1 MDSISLNGTRETVRR
16 LMANI
21 QEVIVGKQEAVQLVV
36 MALMCRGHV
45 LIEGGPGIGKTTL
58 ARSLAHSISGTF
70 KRIQCTSDLLPSDI
84 TGTYVFNQRDSDFH
98 FRPGPVIANL
108 VLVDEINRASPRTQ
122 SAFLEAMEEL
132 QVTVDGITH
141 RLPDPF
147 LLIATR
153 NPLHHGGT
161 FPLPETELDR
171 FQLRVHLDYPTHE
184 EETAMVERH
193 VSGSPLDTLEQV
205 VGLEDMLEVREVV
218 RQVYVDP
225 VLGDYVV
232 SIVNATRHHPAI
244 YMGASPRS
252 SLALTRLAQAQAFL
266 DDRDFTTPDDVKA
279 VAVPA
284 LGHRIILVPSGE
296 SEITEASVI
305 AEILTSLS
313 VDESRLAASSSRPTP
328 EEQEAP

>member
-1 MDSISLNGTRETVRR
+1 MDNISLNGTRETVRR

-21 QEVIVGKQEAVQLVV
+21 QKVIVGKQEAVQLVV

-141 RLPDPF
+141 RLPESILADCHQKP
-147 LLIATR
+147 
-153 NPLHHGGT
+153 P
-161 FPLPETELDR
+161 PPW
-171 FQLRVHLDYPTHE
+171 
-184 EETAMVERH
+184 RH
-193 VSGSPLDTLEQV
+193 V
-205 VGLEDMLEVREVV
+205 
-218 RQVYVDP
+218 
-225 VLGDYVV
+225 
-232 SIVNATRHHPAI
+232 PAARD
-244 YMGASPRS
+244 GARP
-252 SLALTRLAQAQAFL
+252 
-266 DDRDFTTPDDVKA
+266 
-279 VAVPA
+279 VPA
-284 LGHRIILVPSGE
+284 TGPSGLPN
-296 SEITEASVI
+296 S
-305 AEILTSLS
+305 
-313 VDESRLAASSSRPTP
+313 
-328 EEQEAP
+328 

>member
-1 MDSISLNGTRETVRR
+1 MDNISLNGTRETVRR

-21 QEVIVGKQEAVQLVV
+21 QKVIVGKQEAIQLVV

-58 ARSLAHSISGTF
+58 ARSLAHSISGSF

-84 TGTYVFNQRDSDFH
+84 TGTYVFDQRDADFH

-141 RLPDPF
+141 RLPSPF

-171 FQLRVHLDYPTHE
+171 FQLRVHLGYPSHE

-205 VGLEDMLEVREVV
+205 VGLEDMLAVQEVV

-232 SIVNATRHHPAI
+232 TIVNATRHHPAI

-252 SLALTRLAQAQAFL
+252 SLAITRLAQARAFL
-266 DDRDFTTPDDVKA
+266 DDRDFATPDDVKS

-296 SEITEASVI
+296 SKVTEVSVI
-305 AEILTSLS
+305 DEILASLS
-313 VDESRLAASSSRPTP
+313 VDESRLATSSSRPTP
-328 EEQEAP
+328 EEQESS